1 MKKIILSFVFIINV
15 YATQNSSYHLDTFIQ
30 KAISASF
37 AVELNEAQIELEK
50 ANIDS
55 SSLWRNPDFDLA
67 FDNGLGNSVDY
78 TYLEL
83 SQKLP
88 AFGEIKYKKNSAVAG
103 LNSATHQRDIT
114 NLQVQYR
121 AAYLF
126 SQIVFLKSQLYILD
140 QQISKVDYLQELTTV
155 LEETGDLS
163 GLEKMRIDIMRE
175 QIIVKKQRLKK
186 SYLKVQIQA
195 QSLLNIDEEISLLG
209 DTLKPKKVDITS
221 LISSLEKSSKY
232 LLYESKVYKSKQEL
246 ALTKTKLYALG
257 EIYLYQEREESNNKN
272 IENIVGIGLRLSIPI
287 WNNQDSQ
294 IEIKN
299 AQINKDSIKAKEIL
313 YMLKRDV
320 DKYYKLYQN
329 ALTQS
334 IQYNEGLLIPSKK
347 FYEVSRL
354 SYEVG
359 EKSLLE
365 LLDAQTL
372 YFQSQL
378 DYNTLIF
385 ESKQYWLQLYKAASI
400 NLLKE
405 NL

>member
-1 MKKIILSFVFIINV
+1 MKTIILSFMFIINV
-15 YATQNSSYHLDTFIQ
+15 YAAQNTAYHLDTFIQ
-30 KAISASF
+30 KALDSSF
-37 AVELNEAQIELEK
+37 AIELNQAQIELEK

-55 SSLWRNPDFDLA
+55 SSLWKNPDFDAA

-88 AFGEIKYKKNSAVAG
+88 AFGEIKYKKSSAVAG
-103 LNSATHQRDIT
+103 LRSATHQNDIT

-126 SQIVFLKSQLYILD
+126 SQIAFLKSQLYILD
-140 QQISKVDYLQELTTV
+140 QQISKVDYLQELSTV
-155 LEETGDLS
+155 LEEAGDLS

-186 SYLKVQIQA
+186 SYLKAQIQA

-209 DTLKPKKVDITS
+209 DTLKPKKVEITN
-221 LISSLEKSSKY
+221 LISSLKKSSKY
-232 LLYESKVYKSKQEL
+232 RLYESKVYKSKQEL
-246 ALTKTKLYALG
+246 ALTKTKLYALP
-257 EIYLYQEREESNNKN
+257 EIYLYQERENNNKN
-272 IENIVGIGLRLSIPI
+272 IENIVGLGFRLSIPI

-294 IEIKN
+294 IEIKS

-313 YMLKRDV
+313 YMLQRDV

-365 LLDAQTL
+365 LVDAQTL